1 MGYKVLKKVGT
12 WRLDRG
18 LNSIF
23 PLVAHQSDW
32 LCNGFRA
39 PMDEVAGLLRCVYA
53 DCMSLMP

>member
-23 PLVAHQSDW
+23 PLVAHQSD
-32 LCNGFRA
+32 CNGFRA